1 MTVAPIEK
9 SRRFDRQIRIW
20 GAHGQSRFEEA
31 RICLLNA
38 SATGGEALKNL
49 VLGGIAAF
57 TIVDGQKVIC
67 CRDLLVVSSAMQLFF
82 CHATTTAT
90 LIRKLRPP

>member
-20 GAHGQSRFEEA
+20 GIHGQSRFDEA

-57 TIVDGQKVIC
+57 TIVDGQKV
-67 CRDLLVVSSAMQLFF
+67 RERQRAYF
-82 CHATTTAT
+82 
-90 LIRKLRPP
+90 RPPCKSDEAAISSQR